1 MPLVIVKSPTTK
13 LLVASLNSIDI
24 AMGFELV
31 GLLTNEES
39 VTVGAIVSYVTIK
52 ELDAELLSKA

>member
-13 LLVASLNSIDI
+13 LLVASLNAIDI